1 MNESQIKWKEN
12 RCKEKLFVINF
23 SSGARESLLKFN
35 YVRRQITLHQPAI
48 RKLIVLH
55 SIVNNFSVH
64 FRPRLSSS
72 KSLRY
77 KRMKLRWEFVGLI
90 VLMRMSLKLKV
101 AVLI

>member
-1 MNESQIKWKEN
+1 MKVK
-12 RCKEKLFVINF
+12 
-23 SSGARESLLKFN
+23 SSGREIAAKKNYSSLISPLEHENLFFKFN

-77 KRMKLRWEFVGLI
+77 KRIKLRWEFVGLI
-90 VLMRMSLKLKV
+90 VLVRMSLKLKV